1 MSVSPSH
8 PERWIA
14 QHVTG
19 LPRSGIR
26 DFFELVQGV
35 PDVIS
40 LGVGEPDFTAPWRAR
55 EAAIYA
61 LERGRT
67 SYTSNLGLLKLR
79 RAIANFLAKHF
90 QLGYDPEKEILVT
103 VGVSEALD
111 LALRALLDPGDEV
124 IIHQPCFVSYAPSIK
139 LAHAKVVEVVTS
151 PESGFQLDLNALE
164 KAITPKTKAV
174 LINFPCN
181 PTGSTLSSDTARKL
195 AEVIIRNDLLLITD
209 EIYACLVYDQ
219 PFVSPAS
226 FPGMHE
232 RTIYLNG
239 MSKAWAMTGFRLGFV
254 CAPQP
259 LLEAMMRVHQYC
271 MMCASI
277 ISQEAAVAALSYC
290 DDDIEQM
297 RQSFHK
303 RRNYL
308 HARFLELGLKC
319 ELPQGAFYMFPDIR
333 ELGLQSKDFALQL
346 LESQKVAAVPGSAFG
361 SAGEG
366 FLRCCYATSIDELR
380 EACDRI
386 GRFLETLR

>member
-1 MSVSPSH
+1 MSDSPSH

-14 QHVTG
+14 EHVSV

-67 SYTSNLGLLKLR
+67 TYTSNLGLLKLR
-79 RAIANFLAKHF
+79 RTISDFLAAHF
-90 QLGYDPEKEILVT
+90 QLGYNPEKEILVT

-111 LALRALLDPGDEV
+111 LALRAILNPGDEV
-124 IIHQPCFVSYAPSIK
+124 IIHQPCFVSYSPSIQ
-139 LAHAKVVEVVTS
+139 LVHAKAVAVRTD
-151 PESGFQLDLNALE
+151 PESGFQLDIQRVE
-164 KAITPKTKAV
+164 EAITPKTKAV

-181 PTGSTLSSDTARKL
+181 PTGCTLPQEAAEKL
-195 AEVIIRNDLLLITD
+195 ARLIIEKDLLLITD
-209 EIYACLVYDQ
+209 EIYASLCYEE
-219 PFVSPAS
+219 PFVSPAT
-226 FPGMHE
+226 FPGMRE

-254 CAPQP
+254 CAPAP
-259 LLEAMMRVHQYC
+259 LLEAMMKIHQYS

-277 ISQEAAVAALSYC
+277 ISQEAAVAALAYC
-290 DDDIEQM
+290 DEDVNKM
-297 RQSFHK
+297 RESFQK

-308 HARFLELGLKC
+308 HSRFNELGLAC
-319 ELPQGAFYMFPDIR
+319 RLPQGAFYMFPDIR
-333 ELGLQSKDFALQL
+333 SFGMTSREFALGL
-346 LESQKVAAVPGSAFG
+346 LEQQKVAAVPGSAFG
-361 SAGEG
+361 ADGEG
-366 FLRCCYATSIDELR
+366 FLRCCYACSMDELR

-386 GRFLETLR
+386 GEYVNTL

>member
-1 MSVSPSH
+1 MSDSPSH

-14 QHVTG
+14 EHVSV

-67 SYTSNLGLLKLR
+67 TYTSNLGLLKLR
-79 RAIANFLAKHF
+79 RTISDFLAAHF
-90 QLGYDPEKEILVT
+90 QLGYNPEKEILVT

-111 LALRALLDPGDEV
+111 LALRAILNPGDEV
-124 IIHQPCFVSYAPSIK
+124 IIHQPCFVSYSPSIQ
-139 LAHAKVVEVVTS
+139 LVHAKAVAVRTD
-151 PESGFQLDLNALE
+151 PESGFQLDIQRVE
-164 KAITPKTKAV
+164 EAITPKTKAV

-181 PTGSTLSSDTARKL
+181 PTGCTLS
-195 AEVIIRNDLLLITD
+195 
-209 EIYACLVYDQ
+209 
-219 PFVSPAS
+219 PAT
-226 FPGMHE
+226 FPGMRE

-254 CAPQP
+254 CAPAP
-259 LLEAMMRVHQYC
+259 LLEAMMKIHQYS

-277 ISQEAAVAALSYC
+277 ISQEAAVAALAYC
-290 DDDIEQM
+290 DEDVNKM
-297 RQSFHK
+297 RESFQK

-308 HARFLELGLKC
+308 HSRFNELGLAC
-319 ELPQGAFYMFPDIR
+319 RLPQGAFYMFPDIR
-333 ELGLQSKDFALQL
+333 SFGMTSREFALGL
-346 LESQKVAAVPGSAFG
+346 LEQQKVAAVPGSAFG
-361 SAGEG
+361 ADGEG
-366 FLRCCYATSIDELR
+366 FLRCCYACSMDELR

-386 GRFLETLR
+386 GEYVNTL